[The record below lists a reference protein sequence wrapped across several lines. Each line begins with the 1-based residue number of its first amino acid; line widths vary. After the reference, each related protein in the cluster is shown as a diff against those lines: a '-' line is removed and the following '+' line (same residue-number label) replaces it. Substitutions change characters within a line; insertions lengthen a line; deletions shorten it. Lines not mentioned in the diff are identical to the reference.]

1 VPWFDEYAEIG
12 GLIVLTFARDLPV
25 IAEPDVLVCGAGCAG
40 VGAAIGAA
48 RSGASTMVVERC
60 GFAGGFLTA
69 VVGAG
74 FDGLV
79 DSRTGRVVVGGVAL
93 EMIVCMG
100 LVPGATSVEQVRGM
114 RFTRNADLEIVA
126 RQVPTGRT
134 RICSDPE
141 KFKLA
146 ADRLLREAG
155 VRVLY
160 HTQIVDVL
168 TAGSGADARIDAVVV
183 ANKGGLAC
191 IRPKQVV
198 ECTGDGDVAA
208 WAGAPFDLFERPQP
222 MSLHFRMGNVP
233 ASPELQ
239 RRCAEVLRRAHAEG
253 RLGVYGGPWMSAFA
267 PDEVYVNGV
276 RIPGLGI
283 DPEQLSQ
290 AEQQGREDAWRM
302 FELWKEAL
310 PEFRDAYF
318 VTSGPMVGVRE
329 TRRVR
334 GAYTLAEQDV
344 RSAARFED
352 VVVLGAWAV
361 DRHPS
366 DGSAGYHAE
375 PEIAPYD
382 IPYRT
387 LLPVAVDNLLVAGR
401 CHSATPEAAASS
413 RVTITAMGM
422 GQAAGS
428 AAAIAVARRTAPR
441 EVPAGALQD
450 RLRAQGA
457 ILDRPGG

>member
-1 VPWFDEYAEIG
+1 M
-12 GLIVLTFARDLPV
+12 LTFSKALP
-25 IAEPDVLVCGAGCAG
+25 ILAEPDVLVCGAGCAG
-40 VGAAIGAA
+40 VGAAVAAA
-48 RSGASTMVVERC
+48 RNGAQAMVIDRC

-74 FDGLV
+74 MDGLV
-79 DSRTGRVVVGGVAL
+79 DSRSGRVVVGGVAL
-93 EMIVCMG
+93 EMIVRMG
-100 LVPGATSVEQVRGM
+100 LVDGATTVDQVRSM
-114 RFTRNADLEIVA
+114 RFTRNADLEVVA

-146 ADRLLREAG
+146 ADRLFRDSE

-160 HTQIVDVL
+160 HTQVVDVL
-168 TAGSGADARIDAVVV
+168 TTGSGQEARIDAVVV

-191 IRPKQVV
+191 IRPKLVV
-198 ECTGDGDVAA
+198 DCTGDGDVAA

-222 MSLHFRMGNVP
+222 MSLHFRIGNVP
-233 ASPELQ
+233 ASPEFQ
-239 RRCAEVLRRAHAEG
+239 RRCAEVLRRAHDEG
-253 RLGVYGGPWMSAFA
+253 RLGLYGGPWMSAFA

-276 RIPGLGI
+276 RLPGLGI
-283 DPEQLSQ
+283 DPEQLSA

-318 VTSGPMVGVRE
+318 VTSGPVVGVRE

-334 GAYTLAEQDV
+334 GEYTLTERDV
-344 RSAARFED
+344 RSAAQFD
-352 VVVLGAWAV
+352 DAVLLGAWAV

-366 DGSAGYHAE
+366 DGSGYHSE

-387 LLPVAVDNLLVAGR
+387 LVPVAVDNLLVAGR

-422 GQAAGS
+422 GQAAGT
-428 AAAIAVARRTAPR
+428 AAGLAFTHHAPPRTIPI
-441 EVPAGALQD
+441 PLLQD
-450 RLRAQGA
+450 RLREQGV
-457 ILDRPGG
+457 ILEKPPL

>member
-1 VPWFDEYAEIG
+1 M
-12 GLIVLTFARDLPV
+12 LTFTKDLPV
-25 IAEPDVLVCGAGCAG
+25 IAEPDVLICGAGCAG
-40 VGAAIGAA
+40 VGAALSAA
-48 RSGASTMVVERC
+48 RSGASTMVVDRC

-79 DSRTGRVVVGGVAL
+79 DSRTGKVVVGGVAL
-93 EMIVCMG
+93 EMIVGMG
-100 LVPGATSVEQVRGM
+100 LVPDVTSVEQLRGM
-114 RFTRNADLEIVA
+114 RFTRNADLVIVA
-126 RQVPTGRT
+126 QQVPTGRT
-134 RICSDPE
+134 RLCSDPE

-146 ADRLLREAG
+146 ADRLFRQAG

-168 TAGSGADARIDAVVV
+168 TTGSGADARIDAVVV
-183 ANKGGLAC
+183 ANKGGLGC
-191 IRPKQVV
+191 IRPRQVID
-198 ECTGDGDVAA
+198 CTGDGDVAA
-208 WAGAPFDLFERPQP
+208 WAGAPFDLFEHPQP
-222 MSLHFRMGNVP
+222 MSLHFRIGNVP
-233 ASPELQ
+233 ASPEFQ
-239 RRCAEVLRRAHAEG
+239 KRCGEVLREAHAAG
-253 RLGVYGGPWMSAFA
+253 RIGVYGGPWMSAFA

-276 RIPGLGI
+276 RLPGLGI
-283 DPEQLSQ
+283 DPEILSN

-302 FELWKEAL
+302 FELWKEAM

-318 VTSGPMVGVRE
+318 VTSGPVVGVRE

-334 GAYTLAEQDV
+334 GEYTLKEKDV
-344 RSAARFED
+344 WAAAQFDD
-352 VVVLGAWAV
+352 VAVLGAWAV

-387 LLPVAVDNLLVAGR
+387 LVPVAIDNLLIAGR

-422 GQAAGS
+422 GQAAGT
-428 AAAIAVARRTAPR
+428 AAALAFHRQTTPR
-441 EVPAGALQD
+441 QVSVSALQD
-450 RLRAQGA
+450 SLRAQGA
-457 ILDRPGG
+457 ILERPAP